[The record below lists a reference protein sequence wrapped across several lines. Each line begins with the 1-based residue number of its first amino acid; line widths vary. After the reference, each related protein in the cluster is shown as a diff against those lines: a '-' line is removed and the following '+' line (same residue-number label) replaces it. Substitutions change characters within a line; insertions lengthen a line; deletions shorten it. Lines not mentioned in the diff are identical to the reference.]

1 MMNPFLQFPPE
12 KTGKRRTEM
21 HKELD
26 AQVNI
31 HLAQSHARRVDIGLW
46 TGNLLIRIGKKLT
59 ERNIDI
65 ETSKENA

>member
-12 KTGKRRTEM
+12 KTGRKRTEM

-31 HLAQSHARRVDIGLW
+31 QLAQSHARRIDIGLW
-46 TGNLLIRIGKKLT
+46 AGNLLIRMGKKLT
-59 ERNIDI
+59 ERDIDM
-65 ETSKENA
+65 ETCKENA